1 MDKRIDKAGFRRMS
15 RRELLKLTPL
25 VALGAFALPSA
36 REVLLS
42 AGDRFNGWAE
52 SLWYRTGHG
61 ATTFPDSEVVPLNR
75 FPYNYFDV
83 LDPEIDLDAWRLKVG
98 GLVKQPGEYTLAQ
111 IQSLPKVRQNTR
123 HVCVEGWDV
132 IGNFGG
138 ARIGDFLKLA
148 GADPTA
154 RFVYVECADNYYE
167 SLDMACARQ
176 PNSLLCYE
184 MYGQPLLL
192 GHGAPLRLLLP
203 TKIGYK
209 SAKYLTSLEVTNVLR
224 RRGYWEDQGYPWYYS
239 L

>member
-1 MDKRIDKAGFRRMS
+1 MDKRIDRAGFRRMS
-15 RRELLKLTPL
+15 RRELLKMTPL
-25 VALGAFALPSA
+25 LALGAFALPA
-36 REVLLS
+36 WRGALLA

-52 SLWYRTGHG
+52 SLWYRTNHQVP
-61 ATTFPDSEVVPLNR
+61 TFPDSALVPLSR

-83 LDPEIDLDAWRLKVG
+83 LDLEIDLDRWCLKVG
-98 GLVKQPGEYTLAQ
+98 GLVRNPGEYTLAQ
-111 IQSLPKVRQNTR
+111 IQALPRVRQNTR

-138 ARIGDFLKLA
+138 ARIADFLRLI
-148 GADPTA
+148 GADPAA
-154 RFVYVECADNYYE
+154 RFIYVECADNYYE
-167 SLDMACARQ
+167 SIDMACAMQ

-184 MYGQPLLL
+184 MYGRPLLP

>member
-1 MDKRIDKAGFRRMS
+1 METRIDRKSFRRMS

-25 VALGAFALPSA
+25 LALGAFAWTPTRSA
-36 REVLLS
+36 LLS
-42 AGDRFNGWAE
+42 AGDHFNGWAA
-52 SLWYRTGHG
+52 SLWYRTGHPV
-61 ATTFPDSEVVPLNR
+61 TTFPDSAVAPLSR

-98 GLVKQPGEYTLAQ
+98 GLVKNPGEYTLAQ
-111 IQSLPKVRQNTR
+111 IQALPKVRQNTR

-138 ARIGDFLKLA
+138 ARIGDFLKLV
-148 GADPTA
+148 GADPAA
-154 RFVYVECADNYYE
+154 RFLYVECADNYYE
-167 SLDMACARQ
+167 SLDMACAMQ

-184 MYGQPLLL
+184 MYGQPLLV

-209 SAKYLTSLEVTNVLR
+209 SAKYLISLEVTNILR